1 MAEGKGHGWTEA
13 AGQAEPAGQTDGIEP
28 AGQAAGIGVDER
40 TARTER
46 TEPMQQ
52 AERIAPEPGG
62 LSRRDFL
69 RTGAAA
75 GALGTALLTGEAQQ
89 PSAAAPAARHEAGV
103 ELVGPGAV
111 PMSWR
116 INGRQLQA
124 ILEPRV
130 TLLDALRDHLE
141 LTGAKRVCDRG
152 TCGACTVLID
162 GRTAYACSILAI
174 EAQGRSIETVEGLG
188 TPEHLHPL
196 QAAIVAHDG
205 QQCGFCTPG
214 FVMAAKGWLDRRGDP
229 GSQPGNGAPTAAE
242 VHRALSGNFCRC
254 GTYAGLRPAL
264 LEVAVARGAAGA
276 AAAKAA
282 AAGKQVRPAGAS
294 KGA

>member
-1 MAEGKGHGWTEA
+1 MAVKDGDKQAGGAGGNEGEGRNE
-13 AGQAEPAGQTDGIEP
+13 
-28 AGQAAGIGVDER
+28 
-40 TARTER
+40 
-46 TEPMQQ
+46 Q
-52 AERIAPEPGG
+52 AERTGRNEQG

-89 PSAAAPAARHEAGV
+89 PPAAAAPARREAGV
-103 ELVGPGAV
+103 ELAGPGPV

-124 ILEPRV
+124 TLEPRV
-130 TLLDALRDHLE
+130 TLLDALRDHLD

-174 EAQGRSIETVEGLG
+174 EAQGRSIETIEGLG

-196 QAAIVAHDG
+196 QAAIVEHDG

-214 FVMAAKGWLDRRGDP
+214 FVMAAKGWLDRRGRAGEP
-229 GSQPGNGAPTAAE
+229 GGLAAAASGAAPTAAE

-254 GTYAGLRPAL
+254 GTYAGLRPAVL
-264 LEVAVARGAAGA
+264 AVA
-276 AAAKAA
+276 AA
-282 AAGKQVRPAGAS
+282 AAGERPRPRPARDG
-294 KGA
+294 KGV

>member
-1 MAEGKGHGWTEA
+1 
-13 AGQAEPAGQTDGIEP
+13 
-28 AGQAAGIGVDER
+28 
-40 TARTER
+40 
-46 TEPMQQ
+46 
-52 AERIAPEPGG
+52 
-62 LSRRDFL
+62 
-69 RTGAAA
+69 
-75 GALGTALLTGEAQQ
+75 
-89 PSAAAPAARHEAGV
+89 
-103 ELVGPGAV
+103 
-111 PMSWR
+111 
-116 INGRQLQA
+116 
-124 ILEPRV
+124 V

-214 FVMAAKGWLDRRGDP
+214 FVMAAKGWLDRRGHP
-229 GSQPGNGAPTAAE
+229 GGQPGHAAPTAAE

-264 LEVAVARGAAGA
+264 LAVASARGAAQA
-276 AAAKAA
+276 AAGAA

>member
-1 MAEGKGHGWTEA
+1 MAEDHRTERT
-13 AGQAEPAGQTDGIEP
+13 EPAGQDDRIEP
-28 AGQAAGIGVDER
+28 AGQAA
-40 TARTER
+40 RTEVA
-46 TEPMQQ
+46 EPMQQ
-52 AERIAPEPGG
+52 AERADPAAG

-75 GALGTALLTGEAQQ
+75 GALGTALLTGEAQH
-89 PSAAAPAARHEAGV
+89 PSTAEPPARHEAGV

-124 ILEPRV
+124 TLEPRV

-214 FVMAAKGWLDRRGDP
+214 FVMAAKGWLDRRGHP
-229 GSQPGNGAPTAAE
+229 GGDAGGKPGDAGPAAAAGAAPTAAE
-242 VHRALSGNFCRC
+242 LHRALSGNFCRC

-264 LEVAVARGAAGA
+264 LAVARASEGA
-276 AAAKAA
+276 
-282 AAGKQVRPAGAS
+282 
-294 KGA
+294 

>member
-1 MAEGKGHGWTEA
+1 MAKDHGDERPERPERS
-13 AGQAEPAGQTDGIEP
+13 QRPEPSGPAKDVRAVRDVKDAKDVESPEP
-28 AGQAAGIGVDER
+28 QAA
-40 TARTER
+40 A
-46 TEPMQQ
+46 
-52 AERIAPEPGG
+52 GG

-75 GALGTALLTGEAQQ
+75 GALGTALLTGEAQS
-89 PSAAAPAARHEAGV
+89 PSTATPPPRTAAGV
-103 ELVGPGAV
+103 ELAGPGPV

-116 INGRQLQA
+116 INGRQLTA
-124 ILEPRV
+124 SLEPRV
-130 TLLDALRDHLE
+130 TLLDALRDHLD

-174 EAQGRSIETVEGLG
+174 EAQGRPIETIEGLG

-214 FVMAAKGWLDRRGDP
+214 FVMAAKGWLDRRGQA
-229 GSQPGNGAPTAAE
+229 GAAPTAAE

-254 GTYAGLRPAL
+254 GTYAGLRPAVL
-264 LEVAVARGAAGA
+264 AVAGE
-276 AAAKAA
+276 
-282 AAGKQVRPAGAS
+282 S
-294 KGA
+294 KEA

>member
-1 MAEGKGHGWTEA
+1 MAEGQGHGRT
-13 AGQAEPAGQTDGIEP
+13 EPAGQDDRIEP
-28 AGQAAGIGVDER
+28 AGQAA
-40 TARTER
+40 RTEVAK
-46 TEPMQQ
+46 PMPQ
-52 AERIAPEPGG
+52 AEGPAPEPTG

-75 GALGTALLTGEAQQ
+75 GALGTALLTGEAQH
-89 PSAAAPAARHEAGV
+89 PSTAEPPARHEAGV

-111 PMSWR
+111 PMSWH

-124 ILEPRV
+124 TLEPRV

-174 EAQGRSIETVEGLG
+174 EAQGRSIQTVEGLG

-214 FVMAAKGWLDRRGDP
+214 FVMAAKGWLDRRAGA
-229 GSQPGNGAPTAAE
+229 APTAAE
-242 VHRALSGNFCRC
+242 LHRALSGNFCRC

-264 LEVAVARGAAGA
+264 LAV
-276 AAAKAA
+276 
-282 AAGKQVRPAGAS
+282 AGAS
-294 KGA
+294 EGA

>member
-1 MAEGKGHGWTEA
+1 MAEGQGHGRT
-13 AGQAEPAGQTDGIEP
+13 EPAGQAAGTEVTERSEPAEPTEPAGQDDRIEP
-28 AGQAAGIGVDER
+28 AGQAA
-40 TARTER
+40 RTEVA
-46 TEPMQQ
+46 EPMPQ
-52 AERIAPEPGG
+52 AERSG

-89 PSAAAPAARHEAGV
+89 PSTAEPPARHEAGV

-124 ILEPRV
+124 TLEPRV

-214 FVMAAKGWLDRRGDP
+214 FVMAAKGWLDRRGHP
-229 GSQPGNGAPTAAE
+229 GGQPGNAAPTAAE
-242 VHRALSGNFCRC
+242 LHRALSGNFCRC

-264 LEVAVARGAAGA
+264 LAVARASEGA
-276 AAAKAA
+276 
-282 AAGKQVRPAGAS
+282 
-294 KGA
+294 